1 MIVLLGGEKGGSGK
15 STLCV
20 NLALM
25 TALAGRKVLLIDGDK
40 QQTASRWLERRK
52 KNELKP
58 SPDIEVMKTIDLMER
73 LPDLAPKYDYI
84 FIDIAGRDAEELR
97 LGLYIADVVVFPM
110 GTTLVELETA
120 SRMNDLV
127 EQSQGSKSRL
137 KNAYFVLNRVAT
149 NKKKQTVDLKN
160 ALAILLEFDAVKVAE
175 HFISNRT
182 VFERSSIAGACVSEA
197 KPSDKQAVQEISEL
211 IMEVLQ

>member
-52 KNELKP
+52 KNKLEP

-97 LGLYIADVVVFPM
+97 LGLYIADVVLFPM

-137 KNAYFVLNRVAT
+137 KNAYFVLNRVTT
-149 NKKKQTVDLKN
+149 NKKKQTTDLKN

-182 VFERSSIAGACVSEA
+182 IFERSSITGACVAEA
-197 KPSDKQAVQEISEL
+197 KPSDKLAVQEISEL
-211 IMEVLQ
+211 IVEVLQ

>member
-97 LGLYIADVVVFPM
+97 LGLYIADVVLFPM

-137 KNAYFVLNRVAT
+137 KNAYFVLNKVTT

-160 ALAILLEFDAVKVAE
+160 ALAILLEFEAVKVAE

-182 VFERSSIAGACVSEA
+182 AFERSSIAGACVSEA